1 MTRNYALTRSDIDN
15 PGSDALCQRACVRSR
30 RAGTVSSPHHPDPC
44 HLTSPPPLMKMV
56 LMLVRRWLGALACLQ
71 LLAAA
76 TGCTNAGSASS
87 AGTEQGQLAIVTAF
101 YPLQFIAQ
109 RVAGDHATVANLTQ
123 PGAEPHDLELTPR
136 QVASLTTAGLVIY
149 EKGFQPAVDEAVLQ
163 SENREVIDTT
173 TIVPLRPLAASDD
186 DLGHGE
192 GAGHDHPALDPH
204 VWLDPTSVSRIAAA
218 VEERLVTVDPDHA
231 VDYRRNAGALSKE
244 LRDLDQS
251 FRSGL
256 AHCERTEFM
265 TTHAA
270 FGYLAERYH
279 LTQIPISGLNPDSEP
294 SPARIAEVQRLARVH
309 GLTTIFS
316 ETLVS
321 PAVAQAIAGDLGL
334 TTDVLDPI
342 EGITSQSRG
351 QDYLSVMSANLAA
364 LRKAGECS

>member
-1 MTRNYALTRSDIDN
+1 M
-15 PGSDALCQRACVRSR
+15 PG
-30 RAGTVSSPHHPDPC
+30 GC
-44 HLTSPPPLMKMV
+44 HLTSPRPLMKMV
-56 LMLVRRWLGALACLQ
+56 LMLVRRWLRALACL
-71 LLAAA
+71 LILAAA
-76 TGCTNAGSASS
+76 TGCTRAGSASS
-87 AGTEQGQLAIVTAF
+87 ARTEQDQLAIVTAF

-109 RVAGDHATVANLTQ
+109 RVAGDLATVANLTQ

-136 QVASLTTAGLVIY
+136 QVARLTTASLVIY
-149 EKGFQPAVDEAVLQ
+149 EKGFQPAVDDAVHQ

-173 TIVPLRPLAASDD
+173 TIVPLRPLTAPGD

-218 VEERLVTVDPDHA
+218 VQERLVTIDPDHA
-231 VDYRRNAGALSKE
+231 VDYKRNASSLSKE
-244 LRDLDQS
+244 LRNLDQS

-256 AHCERTEFM
+256 AHCVRTEFM

-294 SPARIAEVQRLARVH
+294 SPARIAEVQRVAREH